1 MLALSV
7 LLGIHGQGN
16 KRSKLSEDTEQEEEH
31 ATQMVRHTA
40 GQRERECHAS
50 FKVKAMEDPLLVPS
64 ALPSTVPFTRAKI
77 KIKLSY
83 KLHFFSSE
91 LLLQ

>member
-1 MLALSV
+1 M
-7 LLGIHGQGN
+7 LLGIHGQEN
-16 KRSKLSEDTEQEEEH
+16 KRSKFSEDTEQEEEH
-31 ATQMVRHTA
+31 ATQMVRNMA
-40 GQRERECHAS
+40 GQRDGECHAS
-50 FKVKAMEDPLLVPS
+50 FKVKAMEDPLPMPS